1 MSQNT
6 CTRNGAL
13 AIISRSKDR
22 FKFFKS
28 LKFHFFLLFILIG
41 IVPCLIIE
49 NGIIGKYEE
58 NAVSVRTMDVRT
70 QCDLIAARIG
80 GSDYLSDASN
90 EVINGQI
97 TQLANFY
104 DGRILVIDQYCRIV
118 QDTYDMSVG
127 KTMVTEEVIQCLK
140 NGGSSRVHKE
150 ERYIDLA
157 VPIVCMVKTGPGEN
171 APEKAQTSGVIL
183 ASISTDSIYSNMD
196 MLAQKNLV
204 MRTVIIVVILVLA
217 FLLARLLVRP
227 FDRITEQIG
236 RRFDG
241 YGQEEIDVHA
251 YLETQQISD
260 AFNKT
265 INKMKVLDDSRQEFV
280 SNVSHEL
287 KTPITSMKVLADSLL
302 MQQDVP
308 VEIYQEFMTDITA
321 EIDRESKII
330 DDLLSLVKMD
340 KTASDLHIVPINVNE
355 LLELILKRLQPIAK
369 TRNIE
374 MVLVCERQVV
384 ADADEVKMT
393 LALSNFMENAI
404 KYNKDNGWVHVT
416 LDADHKNFTVVVE
429 DSGIGIPEEDF
440 EHIFERFFRVDKSH
454 SREIGGTG
462 LGLAIARSAILM
474 HRGSV
479 SVESKVG
486 EGTKFT
492 ITVPLIHIIGQA

>member
-1 MSQNT
+1 M
-6 CTRNGAL
+6 
-13 AIISRSKDR
+13 
-22 FKFFKS
+22 
-28 LKFHFFLLFILIG
+28 FLLLG
-41 IVPCLIIE
+41 IVPCLVIE

-58 NAVSVRTMDVRT
+58 NAVSVRTMEVRT
-70 QCDLIAARIG
+70 QCDLLATRIG
-80 GSDYLSDASN
+80 STDYLSDASS
-90 EVINGQI
+90 EVINGQL

-118 QDTYDMSVG
+118 QDTYDMSIG
-127 KTMVTEEVIQCLK
+127 RTMVSEEVITCLK
-140 NGGSSRVHKE
+140 SGGSYRVHE
-150 ERYIDLA
+150 EEHYIDLA
-157 VPIVCMVKTGPGEN
+157 VPIISSVKTGEGEN
-171 APEKAQTSGVIL
+171 APEVTQTVGVML
-183 ASISTDSIYSNMD
+183 ASISTDSIYSSMD
-196 MLAQKNLV
+196 LLSQKNGVL
-204 MRTVIIVVILVLA
+204 RTVLIVLTVTFSSLFAI
-217 FLLARLLVRP
+217 LLVRP

-236 RRFDG
+236 KRFDG
-241 YGQEEIDVHA
+241 FGQEEVNVRT
-251 YLETQQISD
+251 YSETQEICE

-340 KTASDLHIVPINVNE
+340 KTAADLHIVPVNINE
-355 LLELILKRLQPIAK
+355 LLELILKRLEPIAK
-369 TRNIE
+369 RQNIE
-374 MVLVCERQVV
+374 LVLVCERQVV
-384 ADADEVKMT
+384 ADADEVKLT
-393 LALSNFMENAI
+393 LALSNFVENAI
-404 KYNKDNGWVHVT
+404 KYNKENGWVNVT
-416 LDADHKNFTVVVE
+416 LDADHKNFTVTVE
-429 DSGIGIPEEDF
+429 DSGIGIPEEDYD
-440 EHIFERFFRVDKSH
+440 HIFERFYRVDKSH

-479 SVESKVG
+479 DVESVVG

-492 ITVPLIHIIGQA
+492 ITVPLIHLIGQS